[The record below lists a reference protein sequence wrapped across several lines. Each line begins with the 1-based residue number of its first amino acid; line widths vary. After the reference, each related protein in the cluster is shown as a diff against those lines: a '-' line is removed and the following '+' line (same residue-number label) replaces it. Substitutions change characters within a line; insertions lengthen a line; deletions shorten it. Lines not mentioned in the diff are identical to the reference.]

1 MGVVLDGAD
10 AADDRAVAPGQE
22 VLRPCV
28 LPEGILFGGEQR
40 ADVHPQLR
48 HLERVAAVMAV
59 WKSDETREIPP
70 PRGLRRLH
78 SPHISPSS
86 FPELPQTS
94 NPPSALSRRGG

>member
-48 HLERVAAVMAV
+48 HPERVAAVMAAG
-59 WKSDETREIPP
+59 KGDETLEVAPARDGRDLPSAQIT
-70 PRGLRRLH
+70 
-78 SPHISPSS
+78 PSS
-86 FPELPQTS
+86 FPRCPQTS
-94 NPPSALSRRGG
+94 NARALSP